1 MQTLTE
7 LALEMAKRGVFTRLE
22 AAHWV
27 NSTGARLDALLKRA
41 VASGE
46 VSRIHRSLYCLA
58 KRYLRQPLDP
68 FELAQRILGP
78 SYVSLETA
86 LSYHGW
92 IPESVH
98 AITSVSLARSRSFDT
113 QLGLFT
119 YTRIPQNPFLA
130 GVTRVSGQDGGA
142 FLLATPLKALA
153 DYVYA
158 HRCNWTTAAPLIES
172 LRTDESALAHVTADA
187 FDQLLPVYRAGRVR
201 RFLMGLRKDLK
212 V

>member
-1 MQTLTE
+1 MQTVTE
-7 LALEMAKRGVFTRLE
+7 LALEMATRGVFTRLE
-22 AAHWV
+22 ASTWV
-27 NSTGARLDALLKRA
+27 NSTGDRLNALLKRA
-41 VASGE
+41 VISGE
-46 VSRIHRSLYCLA
+46 VWRIHRSLYCLS

-68 FELAQRILGP
+68 LALAQRILGP

-98 AITSVSLARSRSFDT
+98 AITSASLVRSRSFDT
-113 QLGLFT
+113 RLGLFT
-119 YTRIPQNPFLA
+119 YTRIPQSPFLA
-130 GVTRVSGQDGGA
+130 GVARMSGQDGDA

-158 HRCNWTTAAPLIES
+158 HRCNWSSAAPLIES
-172 LRTDESALAHVTADA
+172 LRTDESVLTSLTADS
-187 FDQLLPVYRAGRVR
+187 FDQLLPVYRSGRVR
-201 RFLMGLRKDLK
+201 RFLRGLRKDLN

>member
-1 MQTLTE
+1 MQTVTE
-7 LALEMAKRGVFTRLE
+7 LALEKATREVFTHLE
-22 AAHWV
+22 ASMWV

-41 VASGE
+41 VISGE
-46 VSRIHRSLYCLA
+46 VWRIHRNLYCLS
-58 KRYLRQPLDP
+58 KRYLRKPLDP
-68 FELAQRILGP
+68 LALAQRILGP
-78 SYVSLETA
+78 SYISIETA

-119 YTRIPQNPFLA
+119 YTRIPQSPFLA
-130 GVTRVSGQDGGA
+130 GVTRIGGQDGDA

-158 HRCNWTTAAPLIES
+158 HRCNWSSAAPLIES
-172 LRTDESALAHVTADA
+172 LRTDEGVLASLTANG
-187 FDQLLPVYRAGRVR
+187 FDQLLPVYRSGRVR
-201 RFLMGLRKDLK
+201 RFLQGLRKDLK